1 MSEYQPQMTVH
12 SAVELVVAVV
22 DTAQAESVLRVY
34 RENRALVS
42 FECMARGTEMCI
54 RDRVVKIFNQGRK
67 MTVPEE

>member
-42 FECMARGTEMCI
+42 FE
-54 RDRVVKIFNQGRK
+54 
-67 MTVPEE
+67 

>member
-42 FECMARGTEMCI
+42 FECMARGTAWWPSWSAW
-54 RDRVVKIFNQGRK
+54 RLSAS
-67 MTVPEE
+67 

>member
-34 RENRALVS
+34 REIARWSALSAWRGGLRA
-42 FECMARGTEMCI
+42 
-54 RDRVVKIFNQGRK
+54 RK
-67 MTVPEE
+67 CLTCSAWAKHRKRS

>member
-42 FECMARGTEMCI
+42 FECMARGLRGKYGKTKQIKGEYCL
-54 RDRVVKIFNQGRK
+54 
-67 MTVPEE
+67 